1 MNEARIKLAET
12 MGWRK
17 GPKPSGNSVQGWY
30 APEGVNKAFTGEYG
44 LPDPENDANDCEALI
59 RHLIDTGWR
68 VEIDF
73 PSLDL
78 TETAVRIYSEG
89 LQDAWYGYAPDQ
101 NWKRGVCELALKL
114 TQTVEDTGA

>member
-44 LPDPENDANDCEALI
+44 LPDPENDANDDCAVLEWARTTDYCVCGHPI
-59 RHLIDTGWR
+59 WELIDSELVRAGDEMLADYKVGMIAKATLR
-68 VEIDF
+68 VLG
-73 PSLDL
+73 S
-78 TETAVRIYSEG
+78 
-89 LQDAWYGYAPDQ
+89 
-101 NWKRGVCELALKL
+101 
-114 TQTVEDTGA
+114 VEDSVGG